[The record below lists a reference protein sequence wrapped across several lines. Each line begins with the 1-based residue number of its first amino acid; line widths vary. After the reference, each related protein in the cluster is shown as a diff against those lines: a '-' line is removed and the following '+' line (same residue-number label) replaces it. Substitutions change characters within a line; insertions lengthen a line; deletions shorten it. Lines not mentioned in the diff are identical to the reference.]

1 MGSEGMG
8 VDLVRERMTMTKPFA
23 ALGCS
28 LALAAGLVSEGR
40 AQRPLADAGA
50 QQAGTAQTAN
60 AVPHRTRLI
69 LKDGSYQ
76 VVMSY
81 QVKGKIVSYVSAER
95 DATEEIPAELIDWDA
110 THKWERQHLATES
123 VDAGQGLA
131 VAATPNPAI
140 DPELLKEEADR
151 AAWTPEV
158 APDLR
163 LPELDSVLAL
173 DTFHGAPEL
182 VPLVQSEGEL
192 NRTTGHNIL
201 KLAINPRS
209 ASHQIEQLKGVEAAV
224 QLHVETPAIYVRL
237 GDDSGVMRGGT
248 PLTVDTHGAVA
259 GGKMDASGGA
269 SSGGSADSGYVMVR
283 ADVRTDTRVLASF
296 NIGVLGG
303 GVKQQED
310 VIEMSSEVLPGGHWM
325 KLTPK
330 RPLDFGEYA
339 LMEVVSENEINL
351 GVWDF
356 GVHPVAPENRDAIKP
371 EPKRPVTLERREQ

>member
-1 MGSEGMG
+1 
-8 VDLVRERMTMTKPFA
+8 
-23 ALGCS
+23 
-28 LALAAGLVSEGR
+28 
-40 AQRPLADAGA
+40 
-50 QQAGTAQTAN
+50 
-60 AVPHRTRLI
+60 
-69 LKDGSYQ
+69 
-76 VVMSY
+76 
-81 QVKGKIVSYVSAER
+81 
-95 DATEEIPAELIDWDA
+95 
-110 THKWERQHLATES
+110 
-123 VDAGQGLA
+123 

-182 VPLVQSEGEL
+182 VPLVQSDGEL
-192 NRTTGHNIL
+192 NRTTGHNIM

-209 ASHQIEQLKGVEAAV
+209 ASHQIEQLKGVESAV
-224 QLHVETPAIYVRL
+224 QLHVATPAIYVRL

-248 PLTVDTHGAVA
+248 PLTVDTHGAGA

-310 VIEMSSEVLPGGHWM
+310 VIEMASEVLPGGHWM

-356 GVHPVAPENRDAIKP
+356 GVHPVAPENRDVLKP
-371 EPKRPVTLERREQ
+371 EAKRPITLERRAQ

>member
-1 MGSEGMG
+1 
-8 VDLVRERMTMTKPFA
+8 VQ
-23 ALGCS
+23 
-28 LALAAGLVSEGR
+28 AG
-40 AQRPLADAGA
+40 AGAGQANA
-50 QQAGTAQTAN
+50 QQANSAQQTVPAQAN

-81 QVKGKIVSYVSAER
+81 QVNGNIVRYYSAER
-95 DATEEIPAELIDWDA
+95 DATEEIPTELIDWDA

-123 VDAGQGLA
+123 SDAGLA
-131 VAATPNPAI
+131 AAPAPAI

-151 AAWTPEV
+151 AARTPEV

-163 LPELDSVLAL
+163 LPEQDSVLAL
-173 DTFHGAPEL
+173 DYFHGAPEL

-192 NRTTGHNIL
+192 NRTTGHNIM

-209 ASHQIEQLKGVEAAV
+209 ASHQIEQLKGVEAEV

-248 PLTVDTHGAVA
+248 PLTVDTHGA
-259 GGKMDASGGA
+259 GSGA
-269 SSGGSADSGYVMVR
+269 KTDSSGGSAESGYVLVR

-303 GVKQQED
+303 QAKTQED
-310 VIEMSSEVLPGGHWM
+310 VIEMASEVLPGGHWM

-330 RPLDFGEYA
+330 RALDFGEYA
-339 LMEVVSENEINL
+339 LMEVVSDNEINL

-356 GVHPVAPENRDAIKP
+356 GVHPVAPENRDTIKP

>member
-1 MGSEGMG
+1 MAMMS
-8 VDLVRERMTMTKPFA
+8 RFA
-23 ALGCS
+23 VLGWA
-28 LALAAGLVSEGR
+28 LALAAGVVGL
-40 AQRPLADAGA
+40 AQSPQAGSGA
-50 QQAGTAQTAN
+50 QQANAQQTNSAQQAGPDQAN
-60 AVPHRTRLI
+60 AAPHRTRLI

-76 VVMSY
+76 VVMNY
-81 QVKGKIVSYVSAER
+81 QVNGNVVRYFSAER
-95 DATEEIPAELIDWDA
+95 DATEEIPAELVDWDA
-110 THKWERQHLATES
+110 THKWERKHPAAES

-131 VAATPNPAI
+131 VDAAPNPMI

-182 VPLVQSEGEL
+182 VPLVQSDGEL

-209 ASHQIEQLKGVEAAV
+209 ASHQIEQLKGVESAV
-224 QLHVETPAIYVRL
+224 QLHVATPAIYVRL

-248 PLTVDTHGAVA
+248 PLTVDTHGA
-259 GGKMDASGGA
+259 GGAKADASGGA
-269 SSGGSADSGYVMVR
+269 SSGGSAASGYVMVR
-283 ADVRTDTRVLASF
+283 ADVRTDARVLASF

-310 VIEMSSEVLPGGHWM
+310 AIEMASEVLPGGHWM

-339 LMEVVSENEINL
+339 LMEVVSDNEINL

-356 GVHPVAPENRDAIKP
+356 GVHPAAPENRDAIKP

>member
-1 MGSEGMG
+1 MGMAMMS
-8 VDLVRERMTMTKPFA
+8 RFA
-23 ALGCS
+23 VWGWT
-28 LALAAGLVSEGR
+28 LALAAGMAGVGR
-40 AQRPLADAGA
+40 AQRPQAGA
-50 QQAGTAQTAN
+50 GVQTAGASQTAGAGQTAN
-60 AVPHRTRLI
+60 TVTHRTRLI

-76 VVMSY
+76 IVMSY
-81 QVKGKIVSYVSAER
+81 QVNGNVVRYYSAER
-95 DATEEIPAELIDWDA
+95 DATEEIPAELVDWDA
-110 THKWERQHLATES
+110 THKWERQHPAADES
-123 VDAGQGLA
+123 DAGQGLA
-131 VAATPNPAI
+131 VAPAPGI

-163 LPELDSVLAL
+163 LPEQDSVLAL
-173 DTFHGAPEL
+173 DYFHGAPEL

-209 ASHQIEQLKGVEAAV
+209 APHQIEQLKGVEAAV
-224 QLHVETPAIYVRL
+224 QLHVATPAIYVRL
-237 GDDSGVMRGGT
+237 GDDSGVARGGT
-248 PLTVDTHGAVA
+248 PLTVDTHGA
-259 GGKMDASGGA
+259 GSGA
-269 SSGGSADSGYVMVR
+269 KTDSSGGSAESGYVMVR

-303 GVKQQED
+303 GMKEQED
-310 VIEMSSEVLPGGHWM
+310 AIETASEVLPGGHWM

-356 GVHPVAPENRDAIKP
+356 GVHPVAPENRDGIKP

>member
-1 MGSEGMG
+1 MAMMS
-8 VDLVRERMTMTKPFA
+8 RFA
-23 ALGCS
+23 VWGWT
-28 LALAAGLVSEGR
+28 LALAAGVAGVGL
-40 AQRPLADAGA
+40 AQSPPQDAGA
-50 QQAGTAQTAN
+50 GLANAQQDNFAQTAG
-60 AVPHRTRLI
+60 AVQTAVAAPHRTRLI

-81 QVKGKIVSYVSAER
+81 QVNGNIVRYYSAER
-95 DATEEIPAELIDWDA
+95 DATEEIPTELVDWDA
-110 THKWERQHLATES
+110 TRRWERQHPAAER

-131 VAATPNPAI
+131 LDHAPNPTI

-182 VPLVQSEGEL
+182 VPLAQSEGEL

-224 QLHVETPAIYVRL
+224 QLHVERPAIYVRL

-248 PLTVDTHGAVA
+248 PLTVDTHGAGA
-259 GGKMDASGGA
+259 GAKTDASGG
-269 SSGGSADSGYVMVR
+269 SAASGYVLVR
-283 ADVRTDTRVLASF
+283 ADVRTDARVLASF

-303 GVKQQED
+303 GAKQEED
-310 VIEMSSEVLPGGHWM
+310 AIEMASEVLPGGHWM

-330 RPLDFGEYA
+330 RALDFGEYA

-371 EPKRPVTLERREQ
+371 EPKRPVTLERRAQ

>member
-1 MGSEGMG
+1 MRRFVLWSCA
-8 VDLVRERMTMTKPFA
+8 LVV
-23 ALGCS
+23 
-28 LALAAGLVSEGR
+28 AAGVGL
-40 AQRPLADAGA
+40 AQSAQANAQQANSA
-50 QQAGTAQTAN
+50 QQAGPAQAN

-81 QVKGKIVSYVSAER
+81 QVNGNIVRYFSAER
-95 DATEEIPAELIDWDA
+95 DATEEIPTDLIDWDA
-110 THKWERQHLATES
+110 THRWERQHLATES
-123 VDAGQGLA
+123 SDAGLA
-131 VAATPNPAI
+131 VAPAPAI

-163 LPELDSVLAL
+163 LPEQDSVLAL
-173 DTFHGAPEL
+173 DYFHGAPEL
-182 VPLVQSEGEL
+182 VPLVQSDGEL

-224 QLHVETPAIYVRL
+224 QLHVDTPAIYVRL

-248 PLTVDTHGAVA
+248 PLTVDTHGAGA
-259 GGKMDASGGA
+259 GGKTDASGGA

-310 VIEMSSEVLPGGHWM
+310 VIEMASEVLPGGHWM

-371 EPKRPVTLERREQ
+371 EAKRPVTLERREVQ